1 MGLGMSFAVGMV
13 LPFVTVMAVGEVRK
27 QILML
32 LFMLTAVQML
42 AVMLEALIT
51 VLTGYEVMGM
61 SRALVDDIV
70 KEGDKAGS

>member
-70 KEGDKAGS
+70 KERDKAGS